1 MGSFSRATI
10 PAEFLDITS
19 AELLLPAEP
28 EYFHANVILNA
39 TNVSL
44 DFGGSWGLPI
54 PGRQLDSAAPG
65 YAKLNEMLQKLVGLP
80 DPVYGD
86 AIMVVPEWMKKGKG
100 LGHTIRM
107 NRPKFVNSTYTK
119 ASRRIPTGTAI
130 NKTPITFGSDQATI
144 TVERLGG
151 PYDNATSQI
160 QPYGLER
167 FDFDKSIHDP
177 NAIKDLHI
185 ARDFRKT
192 IDTVGVQLFDQG
204 MAVYPTGMAA
214 DNDSLTAGDFP
225 MSYEYLTRVK
235 LSLVTGNVPRFSN
248 SRWMVVLT
256 PLQMQQLEVDS
267 QYLKLVR
274 YRDDVNPIFNANY
287 RGTVGALDLFES
299 NTLTTVLNSSSV
311 PIQYGQAFGP
321 KSVGWGMTEMPRTA
335 SDSDDN
341 FGETP
346 KVLWLWYCGSDVLN
360 SDFQRS
366 LRTS

>member
-1 MGSFSRATI
+1 MASFSRATI
-10 PAEFLDITS
+10 PAEFLDVTS

-39 TNVSL
+39 AKVKL

-54 PGRQLDSAAPG
+54 PGRQLSGGGAG
-65 YAKLNEMLQKLVGLP
+65 YAQLDEMLQKLVGLP
-80 DPVYGD
+80 DAVYGD
-86 AIMVVPEWMKKGKG
+86 AIMVTPEWMKKGV
-100 LGHTIRM
+100 GHTIRF
-107 NRPKFVNSTYTK
+107 NRPNFDDSTYTK
-119 ASRRIPTGTAI
+119 ASRRVPTGATI
-130 NKTPITFGSDQATI
+130 NQNPITVGSDQATI
-144 TVERLGG
+144 TVERLAG
-151 PYDNATSQI
+151 PYSNANSQV

-167 FDFDKSIHDP
+167 FDFDRSIHDP

-185 ARDFRKT
+185 SRDFRKT

-204 MAVYPTGMAA
+204 TAIYPTGMSA

-225 MSYEYLTRVK
+225 MSYEFLTRVI
-235 LSLVTGNVPRFSN
+235 LSLVTGNVPRFRN
-248 SRWMVVLT
+248 GRWMCVVT
-256 PLQMQQLEVDS
+256 PLQMQQLSVDS
-267 QYLKLVR
+267 QYLKLAR
-274 YRDDVNPIFNANY
+274 YREDVNPIFKDNY

-299 NTLTTVLNSSSV
+299 NTLTVTNNSSSV

-321 KSVGWGMTEMPRTA
+321 KSVGWGMTEMPRVA
-335 SDSDDN
+335 SNSSDN

-346 KVLWLWYCGSDVLN
+346 SVIWLWYCGSDVLN